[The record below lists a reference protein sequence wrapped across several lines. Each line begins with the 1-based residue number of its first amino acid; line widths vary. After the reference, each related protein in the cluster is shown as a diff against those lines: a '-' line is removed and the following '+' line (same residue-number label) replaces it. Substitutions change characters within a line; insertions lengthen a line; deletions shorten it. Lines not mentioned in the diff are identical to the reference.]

1 MDKKKKKTK
10 ADNLKEGFSKG
21 LGKPGKPKS
30 FMDLV
35 GAITGGAGRAVDT
48 VKDAFSGETIRET
61 YERKK
66 TSGDTAEDKKKKKE
80 HYERLK
86 QRLSGK

>member
-10 ADNLKEGFSKG
+10 ADSLKEGFTKG
-21 LGKPGKPKS
+21 LGKPGKRKS

-35 GAITGGAGRAVDT
+35 DAVKSGAGRAVDA
-48 VKDAFSGETIRET
+48 VSDAFSGETIRET

-66 TSGDTAEDKKKKKE
+66 TSGETAEDKKKKKE

-86 QRLSGK
+86 QRLSSK